1 MNIGQLYDETRPGG
15 GRGTAGETPRDHSK
29 NFHSARII
37 RGMVVALNADTGK
50 EIWKTYAIEEE
61 PKLTAAATVIPGV
74 VFAAGLDGMLRA
86 LSTTFRA

>member
-1 MNIGQLYDETRPGG
+1 
-15 GRGTAGETPRDHSK
+15 
-29 NFHSARII
+29 
-37 RGMVVALNADTGK
+37 MVVALNADTGK